1 MRKLLKRC
9 YVWLGLVLLLGLAAS
24 ATLILASAGRI
35 NQANCDRIDEGMTT
49 DQVEEILGQNIIA
62 YSMPLSSTSTWIWMD
77 GPDVITISVDA
88 DGKVLTKAYNSPT
101 ALHRL
106 RWHANDL
113 LFKLGI
119 SRE

>member
-49 DQVEEILGQNIIA
+49 DQVEEILGPYTFA
-62 YSMPLSSTSTWIWMD
+62 LGDSRSLDTMIWMN

-88 DGKVLTKAYNSPT
+88 DEKVVTKAYNSPT
-101 ALHRL
+101 AWHRL